1 PPSRWAVRGCR
12 AASHRGRVALA
23 PVGPTRAGGQDHRG
37 GAVREPVRLATLTP
51 AWLTPSLT
59 SRPQLAWGGTSGAR
73 QRWLVLAIVLAGA
86 FLVMVAIS
94 TANLAAPSMRST
106 LGASFGQIQLV
117 VAGYVLV
124 YAVFLIAGGRLG
136 DLYGRK
142 LVLIAGIAIFTL
154 GAAA

>member
-1 PPSRWAVRGCR
+1 IGPSGTSPSWWPGPSRRRCPR
-12 AASHRGRVALA
+12 AHPPRDTHPSVVDAIVDEQTA
-23 PVGPTRAGGQDHRG
+23 TRA
-37 GAVREPVRLATLTP
+37 
-51 AWLTPSLT
+51 
-59 SRPQLAWGGTSGAR
+59 GGTSGAR

-94 TANLAAPSMRST
+94 TANLAAPSMRSS

-142 LVLIAGIAIFTL
+142 LVLMAGIAIFTL
-154 GAAA
+154 GAAASGVAPNVPILVVARA